1 MKHVQ
6 MNISTYWQTRPRPGG
21 TVQLARLRY
30 ALSAISLLEAGDKD
44 GAVWTADDRRGM
56 RAWVGNMTAWWL
68 DSYLGRSAHT
78 LKNNIGLAYS
88 VVL

>member
-1 MKHVQ
+1 
-6 MNISTYWQTRPRPGG
+6 
-21 TVQLARLRY
+21 
-30 ALSAISLLEAGDKD
+30 
-44 GAVWTADDRRGM
+44 M

-68 DSYLGRSAHT
+68 DSYLGRSAHA